1 MPTASY
7 SRILC
12 AVGQALDL
20 AGARSFSVRESETG
34 VLLDLVD
41 AQGERVTRD
50 LSLADLV
57 DLVNWSERARS
68 GSAQVA
74 DRDDEGIL
82 RRLLARREREL
93 VGAR

>member
-34 VLLDLVD
+34 VQLDLID

-50 LSLADLV
+50 LSLADLT
-57 DLVNWSERARS
+57 DLMSWSDRARS
-68 GSAQVA
+68 EPAQVA
-74 DRDDEGIL
+74 DHGDEGIL
-82 RRLLARREREL
+82 QRLLKRREREL

>member
-7 SRILC
+7 SRILY

-34 VLLDLVD
+34 VRLDLVD

-50 LSLADLV
+50 LTLADLT
-57 DLVNWSERARS
+57 DLMRWSDRARS
-68 GSAQVA
+68 EPAQVA
-74 DRDDEGIL
+74 DHRDEGIL
-82 RRLLARREREL
+82 QRLLERREREL
-93 VGAR
+93 VGAL